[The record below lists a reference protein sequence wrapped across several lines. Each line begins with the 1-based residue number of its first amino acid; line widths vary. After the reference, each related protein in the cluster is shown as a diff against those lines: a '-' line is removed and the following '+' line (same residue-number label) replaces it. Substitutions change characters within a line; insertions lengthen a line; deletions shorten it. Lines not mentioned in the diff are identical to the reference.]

1 MKAFKNSF
9 YAQVNVR
16 DGRSNG
22 YSFMV
27 KSSEDLDDEEVL
39 ARAKKAGCFEDAE
52 DADRAGIVTDELFE
66 SDIVAMEDVTT
77 EV

>member
-9 YAQVNVR
+9 YAQINCH
-16 DGRSNG
+16 G

-27 KSSEDLDDEEVL
+27 KSSDNLNDEEVL
-39 ARAKKAGCFEDAE
+39 ERAKKAGCFEDDE
-52 DADRAGIVTDELFE
+52 DADCAGIVTDDLFE
-66 SDIVAMEDVTT
+66 SDITAMEDVTT

>member
-16 DGRSNG
+16 GGDG

-52 DADRAGIVTDELFE
+52 DADCAGIVTDDLFE

>member
-16 DGRSNG
+16 GSDG

-39 ARAKKAGCFEDAE
+39 ARAKKAGCFDDAE